1 MNMKEL
7 MWWTIAA
14 SQFGLLM
21 YLTFVLSPEQAQA
34 IFQCVRYL

>member
-21 YLTFVLSPEQAQA
+21 YMTFVM
-34 IFQCVRYL
+34 